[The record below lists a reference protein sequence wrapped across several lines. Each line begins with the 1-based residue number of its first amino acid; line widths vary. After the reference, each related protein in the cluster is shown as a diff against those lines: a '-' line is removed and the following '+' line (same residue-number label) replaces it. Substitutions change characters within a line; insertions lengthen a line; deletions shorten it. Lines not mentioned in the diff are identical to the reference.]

1 LRPSLSPYLSI
12 PSAATNLSVSS
23 ALCFEI
29 EKILKNEIKSHLR
42 KWRNKKAK
50 SVTFHPEVSSTMT
63 DMLTYLEEWKMHGTV
78 DGAAAFSSGLP
89 GAGEGDDGSPAP
101 SHNDGGGVRHSNV
114 SASRVRMSGGAS
126 GGAGMPY
133 HILRIIEDKA
143 TSRLKNILHS
153 NVLRGYP
160 INTPYTDVNAI
171 LTKIHLCGLHETK
184 HPDVLF
190 VLSVRCFPLFNGL
203 FSVWLFLGTLEKER
217 S

>member
-1 LRPSLSPYLSI
+1 
-12 PSAATNLSVSS
+12 
-23 ALCFEI
+23 
-29 EKILKNEIKSHLR
+29 
-42 KWRNKKAK
+42 
-50 SVTFHPEVSSTMT
+50 MT
-63 DMLTYLEEWKMHGTV
+63 DMLTYLEEWKMHGTI
-78 DGAAAFSSGLP
+78 DGVVTSSSGGLSV
-89 GAGEGDDGSPAP
+89 GESDGEGDGGASLP
-101 SHNDGGGVRHSNV
+101 SHNDGGGVRHSNL
-114 SASRVRMSGGAS
+114 SASKVRMSGG
-126 GGAGMPY
+126 GAAGAPY
-133 HILRIIEDKA
+133 QILRIIEEKA

-171 LTKIHLCGLHETK
+171 LTKIQLCGLHETK